1 MAFDN
6 HFVFLSL
13 GARSESA
20 GQSLVNRIALKAE
33 SISVTTNKVA
43 PTFPIPGSG
52 FISGESEVLGLD
64 LGMATKSIS
73 LSGVLTS
80 QNIFK
85 SFDPQMVTTT
95 LDSDIN
101 NSTTTIPLTDS
112 EGFVVDDTG
121 SGLIRIGS
129 EEISFTTNNSGS
141 PDTLTGGARARNS
154 TAAAAH
160 SSGTKVF
167 LLSEKTVSKVMNAQE
182 VAQLIHSFVDS
193 STFQKHQNFDELH
206 ILYPSK
212 VDNKYNYRSG
222 STAVSDTSLDTLV
235 PFNYKVREYDD
246 KGNLAKKIGLG
257 SDFPSSSADSGM
269 SGLVKS
275 FNTTFVGGSPFVEFT
290 LEFEIARVI
299 G

>member
-6 HFVFLSL
+6 HYVFLSL
-13 GARSESA
+13 GARSESS

-80 QNIFK
+80 QTIIK

-95 LDSDIN
+95 LNGALLNDSAGTGGSGTSI
-101 NSTTTIPLTDS
+101 SLTDAS
-112 EGFVVDDTG
+112 A
-121 SGLIRIGS
+121 
-129 EEISFTTNNSGS
+129 FTTSGTILVGVEQITYTGKS
-141 PDTLTGGARARNS
+141 TNDLTGCTRAANS
-154 TAAAAH
+154 SVRSAH
-160 SSGTKVF
+160 SDDVKVF
-167 LLSEKTVSKVMNAQE
+167 LLSDKTVSVVMNAQE
-182 VAQLIHSFVDS
+182 IAQLIHSFVDS

-206 ILYPSK
+206 VLFPSK
-212 VDNKYNYRSG
+212 VDKDYNYRSG
-222 STAVSDTSLDTLV
+222 SSATSESSTDTLI
-235 PFNYKVREYDD
+235 PFNYKVRTLDD

-269 SGLVKS
+269 SGLIKS
-275 FNTTFVGGSPFVEFT
+275 FNTTFTGGSPFVEFS